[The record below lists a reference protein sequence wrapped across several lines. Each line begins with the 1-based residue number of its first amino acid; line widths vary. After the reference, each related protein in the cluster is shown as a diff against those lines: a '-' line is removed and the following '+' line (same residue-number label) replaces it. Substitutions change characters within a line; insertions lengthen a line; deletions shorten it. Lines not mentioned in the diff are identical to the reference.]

1 MGCKILAHYFVK
13 KNTRLYKILK
23 EWRRLESTR
32 GKRKKIKIVVK
43 ETHFILKDE
52 SLCTYWK
59 DCPHLTDIFFQLLC
73 E

>member
-1 MGCKILAHYFVK
+1 MRCKILAHNFVK
-13 KNTRLYKILK
+13 KNTRLYKILS
-23 EWRRLESTR
+23 EWRRLERTR
-32 GKRKKIKIVVK
+32 RKKIKIVVK

-59 DCPHLTDIFFQLLC
+59 DSPHLTDIFFQLLC